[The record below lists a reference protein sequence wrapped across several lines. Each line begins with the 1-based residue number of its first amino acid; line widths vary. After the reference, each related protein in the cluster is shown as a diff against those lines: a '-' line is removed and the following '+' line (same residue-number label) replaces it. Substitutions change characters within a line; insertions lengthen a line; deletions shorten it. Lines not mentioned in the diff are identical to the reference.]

1 MDGYQLPDY
10 HSFSVGGGRLA
21 TIILYLSENTIGGKT
36 IFPSVDVG
44 VVPEAGSVL
53 LFATQEIVYY
63 NKLYHSHIACN
74 SVDVNC
80 HLFPQD
86 SIGPHCYP

>member
-1 MDGYQLPDY
+1 MDGYQLPNY

-21 TIILYLSENTIGGKT
+21 TIILYLSENTVGGKT

-53 LFATQEIVYY
+53 LFATQEIVY
-63 NKLYHSHIACN
+63 
-74 SVDVNC
+74 
-80 HLFPQD
+80 
-86 SIGPHCYP
+86 